1 MKNKLHEIYAQT
13 LPAFLSPYLE
23 SQALLRLQNIQMN
36 CGVNYTSYPLFTAG
50 KTYTRYEHSLGTA
63 LLAWHFA
70 HDEKQA
76 LACLFHDIATPAF
89 SHTVDFM
96 YKDYLKQEATEDRTA
111 EIIKNDKVIMY
122 CLNNDGIAWQDV
134 SDYHRYPICD
144 NDSPKLS
151 CDRLEYTLGTMAQ
164 FAYTDL
170 DEIGRIYEDIVV
182 SNNEEG
188 EQELAFAHA
197 DYAAAFTHSSI
208 RSGRMFS
215 CDSQRYAMESLAGLL
230 KEAVKKSIITED
242 DLYHDE
248 PFVIDKLMHSALKDE
263 WIRYTKLKDA
273 KASKEYEPGCIK
285 VPAKKRYIDPLV
297 KDNGRIIAMD
307 AELQKERNAFLNED
321 QDVWLK
327 GVYDE

>member
-1 MKNKLHEIYAQT
+1 MTNKLHKIYAQT
-13 LPAFLSPYLE
+13 LPAFLLPYLE
-23 SQALLRLQNIQMN
+23 SEALQRLQNIQMN
-36 CGVNYTSYPLFTAG
+36 CGVNYTSYPLFTVG
-50 KTYTRYEHSLGTA
+50 NTYTRYEHSIGTA
-63 LLAWHFA
+63 LLAWHFT
-70 HDEKQA
+70 HDQKQA

-111 EIIKNDKVIMY
+111 EIIKNDQTIMA
-122 CLNNDGIAWQDV
+122 CLDNDGIAWQDV

-151 CDRLEYTLGTMAQ
+151 CDRLEYTLGTMEQ

-170 DEIGRIYEDIVV
+170 DEIKRIFEDITIGV
-182 SNNEEG
+182 NEEG

-197 DYAAAFTHSSI
+197 EYAAAFTRSSI

-215 CDSQRYAMESLAGLL
+215 CDSQRYAMESLAILL
-230 KEAVKKSIITED
+230 KEAVGKSIITED

-248 PFVIDKLMHSALKDE
+248 PFVIDKLMHSSLRDE

-273 KASKEYEPGCIK
+273 TASKEYEPGMIK

-297 KDNGRIIAMD
+297 INKGRIIGMD
-307 AELQKERNAFLNED
+307 TELNKEREAFLKED